1 MSAAGTSGMERFS
14 GWNEQAVQVAE
25 AAAPSENLLRSAAI
39 ELRYTMVV
47 FGYQILLRIWL
58 FAKRWNY

>member
-1 MSAAGTSGMERFS
+1 MSAAGRSEINQFN
-14 GWNEQAVQVAE
+14 GWGGEAAQVAM
-25 AAAPSENLLRSAAI
+25 ATAPSENLLRSEAI

>member
-1 MSAAGTSGMERFS
+1 MERFS